1 MLIGCCLTAESEA
14 SEKAKK
20 KAPEKDG
27 EQEETGPPS
36 RQFTCVCW
44 ELNPLLNL
52 LSSVSGEFNPH
63 VSWLLERLG
72 FKHARTTIPKWVQR
86 GAMDPLDKAVAV
98 AVELLV
104 QFSAKKKLQ
113 PSAPSPN

>member
-1 MLIGCCLTAESEA
+1 MLIGCLTAESEA
-14 SEKAKK
+14 SEKAKE
-20 KAPEKDG
+20 KAPG